1 MDAVTMINAAFEA
14 SETRFRALLHQLTSI
29 KKAAR
34 PMGHSRRMQNLC
46 CQCGV
51 VASLM
56 PGVAIASS
64 TGPVGSYGHWGVNGV
79 MILATVAT
87 VLICVL
93 LHYEALNLLSQRLSQ
108 MQGSHRRRVLFSI
121 LGLLSVHVAEIWV
134 FGIAFTLL
142 LLSPLFGAAHGV
154 NGGLLDFVYVSAMMF
169 STVGSAD
176 AYLTGPV
183 RFLAGTE
190 ALTGLVLVTW
200 SASFTFLEMQR
211 FWRER

>member
-1 MDAVTMINAAFEA
+1 
-14 SETRFRALLHQLTSI
+14 
-29 KKAAR
+29 
-34 PMGHSRRMQNLC
+34 MQNLC
-46 CQCGV
+46 CQFGV
-51 VASLM
+51 VASL
-56 PGVAIASS
+56 PSSAIFVATAKPDA
-64 TGPVGSYGHWGVNGV
+64 GYGHWGVNAL
-79 MILATVAT
+79 MILVTVAT
-87 VLICVL
+87 VLICVV
-93 LHYEALNLLSQRLSQ
+93 LHYEVLSLLSRRLSRLEGQ
-108 MQGSHRRRVLFSI
+108 HRRRVLFSI
-121 LGLLSVHVAEIWV
+121 CGLLSVHVAEIWV
-134 FGIAFTLL
+134 FGISFSIL

-211 FWRER
+211 FWRDR